1 MQFFID
7 LCYSEISI
15 DHQQILFIDYAMPK
29 FKEWENMKRINYNIF
44 ILILFLLT
52 FLSFFATFIHSQD
65 YLISLS
71 NFEKLDES
79 KKQGFL
85 KEAIENYPFESK
97 LVYYI
102 HRTKKVEYFFTIWEE
117 KIYSLTRG
125 NLDSEIIIKREQI
138 LLIISA
144 FSGKASYLERNFIK
158 IQNIDN
164 TELEFAKNIY
174 NFLYSFENSKSYLEA
189 KKYLLEF
196 FKKDKVIAYY
206 FFNNTDLV
214 KIQQLILSNF
224 ENFIDII
231 PDSLLIAKLK
241 ESRSEESTKW
251 IISILIEEKPSLIM
265 QEFEIILSTS
275 SNDLN
280 AWFIRL
286 LAEKKDKLGKN
297 DKKKIGEQLNR
308 TLGISSSFVVLQ
320 SIYFYFSSVEP
331 QYYIKQFNSF
341 YNKASDLLK
350 VEVVRYLLNV
360 NLPQQFE
367 VLCNVYSNETI
378 QWNKDR
384 IYEQLLSYSQ
394 KELPLDLAYNFLQ
407 AFSDL
412 NEDRFTKIKA
422 NFLFYFNNEQQ
433 ELSKKVRLEAL
444 KSLKINFCESIY
456 PEVQLYIPQEKDVE
470 LLKFT
475 LQILVDN
482 GKENLLKEPIFK
494 ITQKPVSF
502 EEYTK
507 NPQYYNFIIELLILS
522 LDKNLVYRSLNFLK
536 PVLQEITS
544 RPDILSKTDLEDL
557 KNRIDG
563 LFSKVQ
569 PFIIENNETNLNL
582 RKTIFKVC
590 YFLDLDNS
598 INQILRFENNETLF
612 LYMLDVIYQ
621 NPKRSVASGL
631 IKSSANFDSDMIL
644 RKISSTMI
652 KIIEQNPGLNPFIF
666 VLDNSIWTNPNFL
679 LASYYIIYETNNY
692 DYLKS
697 FSNTY
702 KNINEDKKTS
712 QILYKMFQSF
722 LIKVKDEKKIQD
734 ITSFI
739 LDFEKVRSIF
749 YLSLLEKEI
758 EINNKIVVI
767 ELLKDK
773 ECFDCVDTLL
783 YLAATVIKSGGTKS
797 TNLDFNLVIKLNTT
811 IIDTISK
818 LGNSYTFSKLL
829 PVAEYYHENRD
840 IQYSFAKG
848 AYSNMSLDITPY
860 IIKLTVY
867 PDPMV
872 KEAALLALGML
883 PLENTL
889 PILIQQYKLDKNP
902 EPLLLYF
909 SKADNDLKK
918 YWISSIIENF
928 DQKKCLS
935 IILDGI
941 YPYKILKF
949 DNVILE
955 SVLPMVDQDFYSNL
969 VILKLSKLSTDEL
982 KQASELIPFIIISN
996 DYKRARPYLLFLI
1009 ETKNYDLAKY
1019 TFVSKSAN
1027 LVNYFLDQSSQIK
1040 GINWSTLF
1048 DLRYSYYG
1056 ADGFKELF
1064 PILYKNSK
1072 YIGSSNIVHLFD
1084 LLPIREQTVTLL
1096 ISLYPL
1102 KFSEE
1107 DLNLII
1113 SKDLT
1118 LLPVILNQINSKIE
1132 EKEKILKIALYNS
1145 FKFSKSEMQSLL
1157 NFSNPFI
1164 PDDFEQIAL
1173 DFYKLEEREE
1183 IKAIVSHYLIEF
1195 IDDETELTSTIEES
1209 IVENLYINDTESA
1222 IKAISLSSNA
1232 GFIPQICKYI
1242 DTKDISWSFFF
1253 SKVILARNN
1262 KIKENILFSLF
1273 LLDTKLFE
1281 NIATSTRITISSPY
1295 ILKYIVLQYE
1305 SLNKNMYE
1313 IIFNSIMKMSDK
1325 SLSINYQF
1333 EKEKIFS
1340 SKIYLLDDIYNK
1352 ALQNLDKDMK
1362 TKTLSYLLHILD
1374 IKDDNEKEVL
1384 IFLRDLSISNLSISE
1399 SVNYLNK
1406 LINKTEINEIEL
1418 FNLCKNID
1426 SGYLLNI
1433 LPLTSLSNFDFA
1445 TSYYLSYLESI
1456 GMPYQYAKILF
1467 LKLDKKQVAS
1477 FLLSKNL
1484 PYEQLVRYI
1493 PLVPEILLQSDEI
1506 KSKYPLEQLIKVYY
1520 KEKSYQ
1526 LFLYLVENKLITL
1539 DDLIKQA
1546 RKSYDKKTIFDHTII
1561 YNKIEN
1567 LSFSSIN
1574 ILINALDVHSKK
1586 LSKSEKLKEL
1596 DVVLRLL
1603 FYNIKSYDE
1612 VDEIIVINNLL
1623 NLVPIDLLITKR
1635 NDLNFYIENTQNSED
1650 ISFLL
1655 LKCSFFIDE
1664 NRISAFANYCNLPL
1678 YTGFKDI
1685 LRVDFEKLKTLVIKN
1700 DIIKS
1705 NRVKSISDYDYL
1717 HFISDVLIILLKNYP
1732 DSKLID
1738 ENVVVYLKD
1747 NNEMVKTFWEI
1758 VINLK
1763 IPGLEFLFDKYFGG
1777 AKWEKIKKSY
1787 ISIWQ

>member
-1 MQFFID
+1 
-7 LCYSEISI
+7 
-15 DHQQILFIDYAMPK
+15 
-29 FKEWENMKRINYNIF
+29 MKRIKYNIF

-52 FLSFFATFIHSQD
+52 FLSFFATFTHSQD

-71 NFEKLDES
+71 DFEKLDES
-79 KKQGFL
+79 KKQSFL

-102 HRTKKVEYFFTIWEE
+102 HRTKKAEYFFTIWED
-117 KIYSLTRG
+117 KIYNLTRG
-125 NLDSEIIIKREQI
+125 SLDSEVIIKREQI
-138 LLIISA
+138 LLVLSA
-144 FSGKASYLERNFIK
+144 FSGKVSYLERNFIK

-174 NFLYSFENSKSYLEA
+174 NFLYSFENSQSYLEA

-196 FKKDKVIAYY
+196 FKKDKFIAYY
-206 FFNNTDLV
+206 FFNSTDLV
-214 KIQQLILSNF
+214 KIHQLILSNF

-231 PDSLLIAKLK
+231 PDSLLITKLK

-251 IISILIEEKPSLIM
+251 IISILIEEKPSLII
-265 QEFEIILSTS
+265 QEFETILSTS

-297 DKKKIGEQLNR
+297 DKKKIREQLDK
-308 TLGISSSFVVLQ
+308 TLRISSSFVVLQ
-320 SIYFYFSSVEP
+320 SIYFYLSSVEP
-331 QYYIKQFNSF
+331 QYYIKQFNSY

-350 VEVVRYLLNV
+350 VEVVRYLLNA

-367 VLCNVYSNETI
+367 VLCGVYLNEPI

-412 NEDRFTKIKA
+412 NEDRLTKIKA
-422 NFLFYFNNEQQ
+422 SFLFYFSNEQQ
-433 ELSKKVRLEAL
+433 ELSKKVRFEAL

-456 PEVQLYIPQEKDVE
+456 PEVQLYISQEKDIE
-470 LLKFT
+470 LLRFT

-502 EEYTK
+502 EEYSK

-544 RPDILSKTDLEDL
+544 RPDLLNKTDSEDF

-563 LFSKVQ
+563 LFSRVQ

-582 RKTIFKVC
+582 RKTIFKTC
-590 YFLDLDNS
+590 YFLGLDNS
-598 INQILRFENNETLF
+598 INQILRYENNENLF

-621 NPKRSVASGL
+621 NPRRSVAGGL
-631 IKSSANFDSDMIL
+631 IKASANFDSDMIL

-652 KIIEQNPGLNPFIF
+652 KIIEQDPDLNPFIF
-666 VLDNSIWTNPNFL
+666 VLENSIWTNPNFL

-702 KNINEDKKTS
+702 KNINEDKKTN

-722 LIKVKDEKKIQD
+722 LIKVEDEKKIQD

-739 LDFEKVRSIF
+739 LDFEKVRPIF
-749 YLSLLEKEI
+749 YPVLLEKEI

-767 ELLKDK
+767 ELLKEK
-773 ECFDCVDTLL
+773 ECSDCVDILIKLAFTEIKADNAKLNNLDSTLL
-783 YLAATVIKSGGTKS
+783 
-797 TNLDFNLVIKLNTT
+797 IKLNIA
-811 IIDTISK
+811 IIDAIAI
-818 LGNSYTFSKLL
+818 LGNSSSFTQLL
-829 PVAEYYHENRD
+829 PIAEQFYENRD

-848 AYSNMSLDITPY
+848 AYNNMSVDIMPY
-860 IIKLTVY
+860 IIKLTGF
-867 PDPMV
+867 PDPLV
-872 KEAALLALGML
+872 KEAAFLALGIL
-883 PLENTL
+883 PIEDTL
-889 PILIQQYKLDKNP
+889 PMLIDQYKIDKNP

-909 SKADNDLKK
+909 SKADNELKK
-918 YWISSIIENF
+918 YWISSIIENL

-935 IILDGI
+935 MILDGV

-949 DNVILE
+949 DDTVLE
-955 SVLPMVDQDFYSNL
+955 SILPIVEEDFYANI
-969 VILKLSKLSTDEL
+969 VMLKLSRLSTDEL

-996 DYKRARPYLLFLI
+996 DYKRAKPYLLFLI

-1019 TFVSKSAN
+1019 TFISKSAN
-1027 LVNYFLDQSSQIK
+1027 LVNYFLDLSSQIK

-1064 PILYKNSK
+1064 PTLYKNSK
-1072 YIGSSNIVHLFD
+1072 FIGSSHIVHLFD

-1113 SKDLT
+1113 SKDVT
-1118 LLPVILNQINSKIE
+1118 LLPVILKQINSKKE
-1132 EKEKILKIALYNS
+1132 EKEKVFKIALYNS
-1145 FKFSKSEMQSLL
+1145 FKFSKSEVQSLL
-1157 NFSNPFI
+1157 NFSHPVI
-1164 PDDFEQIAL
+1164 PDDFAQIVI
-1173 DFYKLEEREE
+1173 DFYNMEDREE
-1183 IKAIVSHYLIEF
+1183 IKAIVSQYLIEF
-1195 IDDETELTSTIEES
+1195 IDDETELTSAIKES
-1209 IVENLYINDTESA
+1209 IVENLYINSTESA

-1232 GFIPQICKYI
+1232 RFIPQMCKYI

-1253 SKVILARNN
+1253 SKIVLARNN

-1273 LLDTKLFE
+1273 LLDSKLFE
-1281 NIATSTRITISSPY
+1281 NIAISNRITISSPY

-1305 SLNKNMYE
+1305 SINKQMYE
-1313 IIFNSIMKMSDK
+1313 VFLNSILKMDEK
-1325 SLSINYQF
+1325 SYNKPFQF
-1333 EKEKIFS
+1333 EIEENKFLS

-1352 ALQNLDKDMK
+1352 ALQNLDKDLK
-1362 TKTLSYLLHILD
+1362 TKTLSNLLQIVD
-1374 IKDDNEKEVL
+1374 IKNDKEKEVM
-1384 IFLRDLSISNLSISE
+1384 IFLKDLSISNLSISE

-1406 LINKTEINEIEL
+1406 LINKTEITAIEI
-1418 FNLCKNID
+1418 FDLCKIID
-1426 SGYLLNI
+1426 SEYLLNI

-1467 LKLDKKQVAS
+1467 LKLDKKQVAN

-1484 PYEQLVRYI
+1484 PYEQIAEYI
-1493 PLVPEILLQSDEI
+1493 PLVPDILILSDEI
-1506 KSKYPLEQLIKVYY
+1506 KSRYPLEQLIKVYY
-1520 KEKSYQ
+1520 NEKNYQ

-1539 DDLIKQA
+1539 DELIKQA
-1546 RKSYDKKTIFDHTII
+1546 RKSYDKKTIFNHTII

-1567 LSFSSIN
+1567 LSFQSIN
-1574 ILINALDVHSKK
+1574 LLINSLDVYSKK

-1596 DVVLRLL
+1596 DFVLRLL
-1603 FYNIKSYDE
+1603 FYNIRSYDE
-1612 VDEIIVINNLL
+1612 VDEITVINNLL
-1623 NLVPIDLLITKR
+1623 NLIPIDLLIAKG
-1635 NDLNFYIENTQNSED
+1635 NDLNFYIENTQDSEY

-1678 YTGFKDI
+1678 YNGFKDI
-1685 LRVDFEKLKTLVIKN
+1685 LNVDFEKLKTLVIKN
-1700 DIIKS
+1700 DIIKPD
-1705 NRVKSISDYDYL
+1705 RVATMSDYDYL
-1717 HFISDVLIILLKNYP
+1717 HFISDVLSLLLKNYP
-1732 DSKLID
+1732 DSKIID
-1738 ENVVVYLKD
+1738 EYIVFYLKD
-1747 NNEMVKTFWEI
+1747 NNEMIKIFWQI
-1758 VINLK
+1758 AINLK
-1763 IPGLEFLFDKYFGG
+1763 IPGLEFLFDKYSGG
-1777 AKWEKIKKSY
+1777 IKWEKIKKSY